1 MKKLLVIITIL
12 GLIVH
17 VQSQN
22 QVVEVYL
29 MDSNEVVKGLLIDNG
44 GDSIQIQ
51 LDSVQN
57 MAFAKSDLEGRE
69 LKVSREVRYKR
80 FKLLISELL
89 RAPGQFQMEHGQ
101 ILKGK
106 ILKNTIKI
114 GNQISLVF
122 FIGSMPVFL
131 LVGSNYGFLPGLT
144 AAIVT
149 LSFGIILQEIVL
161 FARIYNDIDILI
173 QFNRISK
180 NRYYWKK
187 KYVPNKPKYLY

>member
-1 MKKLLVIITIL
+1 M
-12 GLIVH
+12 VH

-69 LKVSREVRYKR
+69 LKVSREVRYFR
-80 FKLLISELL
+80 FLLLYRELS
-89 RAPGQFQMEHGQ
+89 RYPGQFQMEHGQ
-101 ILKGK
+101 IRKGENIEK
-106 ILKNTIKI
+106 AIKI
-114 GNQISLVF
+114 GNQISLAF
-122 FIGSMPVFL
+122 LIGAIPVYL
-131 LVGSNYGFLPGLT
+131 LTTLNYGFFLGLVMT
-144 AAIVT
+144 IST
-149 LSFGIILQEIVL
+149 LSLATIPQLIVI
-161 FARIYNDIDILI
+161 FARTYNDIDIRI

-180 NRYYWKK
+180 NRYYYKK
-187 KYVPNKPKYLY
+187 NYVPKKPKYLY